1 MQPRYALMSIVAG
14 GILMGAAVSQAVPSE
29 MRAVQEP
36 AWRTLIQPQY
46 QLAYS
51 PVGQGGGPEDSTGVS
66 LAMVSYDP
74 DALTEAE
81 AYAFPPE
88 YAEAERFAREE
99 ARAAADAE
107 RRFRLAYAEATRP
120 ESEVSVTSG
129 NRTEQVA
136 AVTDEDQAQ
145 DAASAAEDQGG
156 AKIIAIA
163 AQTNET

>member
-36 AWRTLIQPQY
+36 AWRALIQPQY

-51 PVGQGGGPEDSTGVS
+51 PVGQGGGPEDSTGVT

-74 DALTEAE
+74 DALAEAE
-81 AYAFPPE
+81 AYALPPE
-88 YAEAERFAREE
+88 YAEAERFALEE

-120 ESEVSVTSG
+120 LPEPAAVPAEPMPVQLAEAESEAAAGPDDPQAKVVT
-129 NRTEQVA
+129 VA
-136 AVTDEDQAQ
+136 AL
-145 DAASAAEDQGG
+145 AED
-156 AKIIAIA
+156 
-163 AQTNET
+163 